1 MSVGEHIALTAKT
14 ASGKIVDSEIVILAP
29 ALATVDLT
37 STRRNIKRVEITLP
51 AGSNACAF
59 VIDDIGTTP

>member
-1 MSVGEHIALTAKT
+1 L
-14 ASGKIVDSEIVILAP
+14 GKVVDSEIVILAP